1 MIGVICTNAASG
13 TASPGN
19 VLVLY
24 TENDGT
30 VQADGIKAGGIVG
43 YISQT
48 AVGGRVDVAY
58 CANRGSVTS
67 AKGRTGGIVGFVY
80 AQSAAESRMPS
91 LRFCINTGTVTA
103 GVGYESAGV
112 LGLNAGIRMDNC
124 VNLGALVANDSAAGG
139 RPVGGVVGKT
149 YPMTSLVYTITAC
162 YTTQGD
168 VIPAAAHEKPAQFVF
183 TNCAAAT
190 EAVLVS
196 GETALT
202 YGADG
207 YTVRGGRLLLT
218 AFAPALV
225 KGDVNGDGKVDL
237 ADALVAIHSVIN
249 ADASTEL
256 AVADLNGD
264 GEISLA
270 DVLLILRLITA

>member
-1 MIGVICTNAASG
+1 M
-13 TASPGN
+13 
-19 VLVLY
+19 
-24 TENDGT
+24 
-30 VQADGIKAGGIVG
+30 
-43 YISQT
+43 
-48 AVGGRVDVAY
+48 
-58 CANRGSVTS
+58 
-67 AKGRTGGIVGFVY
+67 
-80 AQSAAESRMPS
+80 
-91 LRFCINTGTVTA
+91 
-103 GVGYESAGV
+103 
-112 LGLNAGIRMDNC
+112 
-124 VNLGALVANDSAAGG
+124 
-139 RPVGGVVGKT
+139 
-149 YPMTSLVYTITAC
+149 YTITAC

-183 TNCAAAT
+183 TNCAAVT

-207 YTVRGGRLLLT
+207 YTVRGGRLRLT